1 MSPRRLLLA
10 AAAVLAL
17 ATACAP
23 STSDDEAAMPE
34 HATTAPSPDVS
45 PELTAALGKA
55 RAATAKYVANLGAAE
70 ADGYHIITKMMP
82 GMGYHYLNP
91 AVTDFD
97 VTKPAILVYVKD
109 GTDWQLGA
117 LEWVWPEQPAAP
129 PLDGATYGSFDA
141 ACHYQD
147 GTFVPAAGHLLFGLR
162 ASSRAELVDGQPA
175 PAPVLRLDL
184 FDHDEGAVHRL
195 VQHVEH
201 QLADACDQC
210 GLLFRGRRVRAR
222 CGALAGDLDRDDRHR
237 LVLPFGQWPAFWPPS
252 TCRISPVTNGADSR

>member
-1 MSPRRLLLA
+1 MNARRLT
-10 AAAVLAL
+10 AAAVLLAL

-23 STSDDEAAMPE
+23 STSEAPAAVPE
-34 HATTAPSPDVS
+34 HATMAPSVDAS
-45 PELTAALGKA
+45 PELTAALGRA

-117 LEWVWPEQPAAP
+117 LEWVWPEQPSAA

-147 GTFVPAAGHLLFGLR
+147 GTFVPAAAEADCAKSSDGGSPFNFWHPKLVTMHVWIWYHNPAGLYHPTNP
-162 ASSRAELVDGQPA
+162 LVSTSP
-175 PAPVLRLDL
+175 
-184 FDHDEGAVHRL
+184 DHPTRFEQRTG
-195 VQHVEH
+195 
-201 QLADACDQC
+201 
-210 GLLFRGRRVRAR
+210 
-222 CGALAGDLDRDDRHR
+222 
-237 LVLPFGQWPAFWPPS
+237 
-252 TCRISPVTNGADSR
+252 